1 MDLSKEQSRRF
12 SELEYCFGRYF
23 DQVVA
28 PAMQEVQ
35 RDLVSKQA
43 KELSDY
49 QSSVAGIITMATD
62 PTGGGPGRA
71 LQTLSVIGEWNSKT
85 TDDYLDMCRKKLES
99 SGKVGND
106 LGLLAGEWR
115 EQLIRT
121 VGRERYDS
129 MSEKLGTDMAGA
141 YVGYR
146 MERLMIDRLVQQK
159 MPKSS
164 LEYVL
169 KKASDQSLLSLSYS
183 LRQTAIDNEIEHE
196 AERAYAPTQ
205 VEKGAGKILGF
216 GMDTLVTGGCST
228 WANAGKVAVVNL
240 LVDDIGESVASRRE
254 AAKLPTVE
262 EYISQ
267 GVFQT
272 QKNVINAFRNEAS
285 HIEAHESDYIQS
297 LNGRLG
303 GRLKVLSTEEKE
315 RLDKLAENFEPPQ
328 WKPEI
333 RFGEQKRNPDIPM
346 VIRPDKEED
355 YLKDKG
361 GTAVSE
367 GKEKEKR
374 QSGEQVV
381 IDEQVVV
388 PPSAAESQGNGWG
401 KLLGSV
407 GLSDMGG
414 IGRNL
419 GYVLSMLPDL
429 LVGQFTGKTKSLG
442 LKANLLPIASIL
454 LGLFTKNPLLK
465 MLLIGMGG
473 MNLMN
478 KAGHEAIHN
487 KKADDGV
494 LVEESSNAKREFK
507 QYADEPL
514 NTRIGKPEVKGSY
527 LLATVDHVPC
537 TIHIPDAV
545 AAAYRAGALP
555 LNTLANA
562 VLAKSDE
569 MQVIAQGNYAVSEER
584 TARSRG
590 VGG

>member
-1 MDLSKEQSRRF
+1 MDLSKEQNKRF
-12 SELEYCFGRYF
+12 SELEYCFSRYF

-35 RDLVSKQA
+35 RDLVAKQA

-49 QSSVAGIITMATD
+49 QSSAAGIITMATD

-85 TDDYLDMCRKKLES
+85 TDDYLDMCRKKLAS

-121 VGRERYDS
+121 VGRERYDA

-164 LEYVL
+164 LEYIL
-169 KKASDQSLLSLSYS
+169 KKASEQSLLSLPYS
-183 LRQTAIDNEIEHE
+183 LRQTAIDREIENE
-196 AERAYAPTQ
+196 AERAYAPTR
-205 VEKGAGKILGF
+205 VEKGTGKILGF
-216 GMDTLVTGGCST
+216 GMDTLATGGCST

-240 LVDDIGESVASRRE
+240 LMDDIGESIASRRE
-254 AAKLPTVE
+254 ATKLPTVE

-267 GVFQT
+267 GVFQSK
-272 QKNVINAFRNEAS
+272 KNVINAFRDDAS

-303 GRLKVLSTEEKE
+303 GRLKVLSAEEKE
-315 RLDKLAENFEPPQ
+315 RLDRLAENFEPPRWEPGIQ
-328 WKPEI
+328 
-333 RFGEQKRNPDIPM
+333 FGEQKRNPDIPM
-346 VIRPDKEED
+346 VIRPEKEED
-355 YLKDKG
+355 YLKEKG
-361 GTAVSE
+361 GAIVVE
-367 GKEKEKR
+367 EKKIEKK
-374 QSGEQVV
+374 QSGEHVV
-381 IDEQVVV
+381 IDEQVETS
-388 PPSAAESQGNGWG
+388 PSPTENQGNGWG
-401 KLLGSV
+401 QLLSSV

-414 IGRNL
+414 VGRNL
-419 GYVLSMLPDL
+419 GYVISMLPDL
-429 LVGQFTGKTKSLG
+429 LVGLFTGKTKSLG
-442 LKANLLPIASIL
+442 FKANLLPIASIL

-487 KKADDGV
+487 KKVDDGIS
-494 LVEESSNAKREFK
+494 VEDAGSTRREFK
-507 QYADEPL
+507 KYADEPL
-514 NTRIGKPEVKGSY
+514 NARIKQPEVKGDY

-537 TIHIPDAV
+537 TIRIPEAV

-569 MQVIAQGNYAVSEER
+569 MQVIAQENYAVSEER
-584 TARSRG
+584 PARSRG

>member
-1 MDLSKEQSRRF
+1 MDLSEEESARF
-12 SELEYCFGRYF
+12 AELEYCFGRYF

-28 PAMQEVQ
+28 PAMKEVQ

-49 QSSVAGIITMATD
+49 QNSVAGIITMATD

-85 TDDYLDMCRKKLES
+85 TEDYLDMCRKKLES
-99 SGKVGND
+99 SGKVGSD
-106 LGLLAGEWR
+106 LKLLAGEWR

-121 VGRERYDS
+121 VGSDRYDA

-159 MPKSS
+159 VPKSS
-164 LEYVL
+164 LEYIL
-169 KKASDQSLLSLSYS
+169 KKASDQSLLSLPYS
-183 LRQTAIDNEIEHE
+183 LCQTDIDDEIEKE
-196 AERAYAPTQ
+196 AEKAYAPTR

-228 WANAGKVAVVNL
+228 WANAGKIAVVNL
-240 LVDDIGESVASRRE
+240 IVDDIGQSVASRRE
-254 AAKLPTVE
+254 AAELPTVE

-272 QKNVINAFRNEAS
+272 KRNVINEFRNKVS
-285 HIEAHESDYIQS
+285 HIEAHENDYIQS
-297 LNGRLG
+297 LNGKLG
-303 GRLKVLSTEEKE
+303 GRLKVLSAEEKE
-315 RLDKLAENFEPPQ
+315 RLDKLAKNFESPRWEPAMS
-328 WKPEI
+328 
-333 RFGEQKRNPDIPM
+333 FGEKKRDPDIPM
-346 VIRPDKEED
+346 VVRPEEEEN

-361 GTAVSE
+361 GTAVD
-367 GKEKEKR
+367 GKREKGDM
-374 QSGEQVV
+374 QSGENVV
-381 IDEQVVV
+381 IEEQVAAA
-388 PPSAAESQGNGWG
+388 PSVTEEQGSGWA
-401 KLLGSV
+401 KMLGSV

-414 IGRNL
+414 VGRNL

-429 LVGQFTGKTKSLG
+429 LVGLFTGKTKSLG

-494 LVEESSNAKREFK
+494 LPEESSHAGKEFK
-507 QYADEPL
+507 RYADEPL
-514 NTRIGKPEVKGSY
+514 NTRIGKPEVKGNH

-537 TIHIPDAV
+537 TIHIPDTV

-569 MQVIAQGNYAVSEER
+569 MQVIAQENYSVSEER
-584 TARSRG
+584 SVRSRG